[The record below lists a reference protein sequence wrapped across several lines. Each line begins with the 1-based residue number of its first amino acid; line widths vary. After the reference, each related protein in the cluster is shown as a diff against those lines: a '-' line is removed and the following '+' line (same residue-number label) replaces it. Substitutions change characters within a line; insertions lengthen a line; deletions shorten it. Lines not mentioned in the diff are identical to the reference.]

1 MQALFGGGAT
11 NERDEL
17 LLLVSEWISGHV
29 DAMVDDFQVR
39 SPRKDGPVGLRGG
52 DEPGPVSYYIEDAV
66 HLRPAVDRVHHRTAR
81 QCREREPHERR
92 VHVDDVE
99 LRAVPKGEERVSG
112 LVPERLNGME
122 PTPSLEHVFQ

>member
-39 SPRKDGPVGLRGG
+39 SPRKDGRVGLRGG
-52 DEPGPVSYYIEDAV
+52 DEPGPVSYYIEYAV
-66 HLRPAVDRVHHRTAR
+66 HLRPAVDRVHPWGKETRSRGLMAAAMVRSATM
-81 QCREREPHERR
+81 PRR
-92 VHVDDVE
+92 DPLHPLPPPAPPPRPVQ
-99 LRAVPKGEERVSG
+99 A
-112 LVPERLNGME
+112 
-122 PTPSLEHVFQ
+122 